1 MLLTS
6 ENPEGQVVIANLTT
20 HDPEKHWCSERCV
33 IVRPT
38 EHPYID
44 LAGDGG
50 GDERGPVLL
59 EPLDAASDPFRQMMH
74 SLQRLTKVLKNGTL
88 LRERWQGDW
97 HSPNDLLV
105 QIG

>member
-1 MLLTS
+1 M
-6 ENPEGQVVIANLTT
+6 
-20 HDPEKHWCSERCV
+20 
-33 IVRPT
+33 
-38 EHPYID
+38 
-44 LAGDGG
+44 
-50 GDERGPVLL
+50 LL

-74 SLQRLTKVLKNGTL
+74 SLQRLTKVLKSGTL